1 MTRKTLPNGTSDDRH
16 LEDRAAL
23 LTEIAEEAAA
33 TASYTGRAQFS
44 ADVMAAMARVPRE
57 RFIEPGQEPLAY
69 VNGPLPIGYGQTIS
83 QPYIVAL
90 MSDLLDLKP
99 GHRVLEIGTGSG
111 YQTAVL
117 AELGAEVFGLEIVPE
132 LARRSAERLSAL
144 GYRGLHLREGDGNLG
159 WPEAAPFD
167 RILAAAAAVT
177 IPPTLIDQLAPGG
190 RMVVPVGAGPLGQM
204 LTLVTK
210 DMEGVAPQKPVLPVA
225 FVPLTKGRD

>member
-1 MTRKTLPNGTSDDRH
+1 MTQETSANGNTSDRHRADRT
-16 LEDRAAL
+16 AL
-23 LTEIAEEAAA
+23 LAEIAEEAAA
-33 TASYTGRAQFS
+33 TAAYTGRAEFS
-44 ADVMAAMARVPRE
+44 PAVMDAIARVPRE
-57 RFIEPGQEPLAY
+57 RFIESGQEPLAY

-90 MSDLLDLKP
+90 MTDLLDLRP

-117 AELGAEVFGLEIVPE
+117 AELGAEVFGLEIVSE
-132 LARRSAERLSAL
+132 LARRSAERLACL

-159 WPEAAPFD
+159 WPEHAPFD
-167 RILAAAAAVT
+167 RVLAAAAAAT
-177 IPPTLIDQLAPGG
+177 IPSALRDQLARGG

-210 DMEGVAPQKPVLPVA
+210 AQDGAISEKPVLPVA
-225 FVPLTKGRD
+225 FVPLTKGG